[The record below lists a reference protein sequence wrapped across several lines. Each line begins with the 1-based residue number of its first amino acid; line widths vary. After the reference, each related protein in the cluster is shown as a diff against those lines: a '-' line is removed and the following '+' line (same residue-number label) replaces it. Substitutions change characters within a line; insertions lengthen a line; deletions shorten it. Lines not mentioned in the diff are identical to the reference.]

1 MKKLVLILAI
11 VALIAAPAFGQKKTE
26 LLIGTASM
34 GGAFYPVGQ
43 GIANLVSKYS
53 GSYSMVPVVT
63 GGAVENPRLLAS
75 GDVDIAIT
83 NANIAYFA
91 LNGMDPY
98 TKKLDIACIASLYP
112 SVLHMATLAKSPIK
126 SFADLKGKR
135 VAVGPAGGGTL
146 DILKVLLEEY
156 GMTIKDITPSYLA
169 YGDGFSEMADG
180 NVDAAFALSGYPAS
194 AVMQTVA
201 TNKIKFIEVA
211 PDKLASIIKKYP
223 YYTDITIGKDVYKTD
238 SDTVLIGVQN
248 VLIVKKS
255 LSDDMVYKITKA
267 LFDNLP
273 EFAASNANAKQ
284 IDKVKAT
291 QVPIPMHPGA
301 LKYFSGK

>member
-11 VALIAAPAFGQKKTE
+11 IALIASPAFGQKKTE
-26 LLIGTASM
+26 LLMGTASM

-53 GSYSMVPVVT
+53 GSYAMVPVVT
-63 GGAVENPRLLAS
+63 GGAVENPRLLDS

-91 LNGMDPY
+91 YMGTSPY
-98 TKKLDIACIASLYP
+98 TKKIDIACLASLYP
-112 SVLHMATLAKSPIK
+112 SVLHMAVPANSPIK
-126 SFADLKGKR
+126 DFGDLKGKR

-156 GMTIKDITPSYLA
+156 GMTMKDITPSYLA
-169 YGDGFSEMADG
+169 YGDGFSEMSDG
-180 NVDAAFALSGYPAS
+180 NVDAAFALSGYPAA

-201 TNKIKFIEVA
+201 TKAIKFIEVA
-211 PDKLASIIKKYP
+211 PAKLESIMKKYP
-223 YYTDITIGKDVYKTD
+223 YYTDITVDKTVYKTAKD
-238 SDTVLIGVQN
+238 AVMIGVQN

-255 LSDDMVYKITKA
+255 LSEDAAYKITKA
-267 LFDNLP
+267 FFDNLP
-273 EFAASNANAKQ
+273 EFAAANANGKQ
-284 IDKVKAT
+284 IDIKKAV
-291 QVPIPMHPGA
+291 QVPVPLHVGA
-301 LKYFSGK
+301 EKYFAGK

>member
-1 MKKLVLILAI
+1 MKKLILIIAI
-11 VALIAAPAFGQKKTE
+11 IACVIAPTFGQKKTE

-43 GIANLVSKYS
+43 GISNLVTKYS
-53 GSYSMVPVVT
+53 GNFSMTPVVT
-63 GGAVENPRLLAS
+63 GGAVENPRLIAS
-75 GDVDIAIT
+75 GDIDLGIT

-91 LNGMDPY
+91 YAGTDPY
-98 TKKLDIACIASLYP
+98 NKKLDIAAIASLYP
-112 SVLHMATLAKSPIK
+112 SVLHMAVPAKSAINDF
-126 SFADLKGKR
+126 SDLKGKR

-156 GMTIKDITPSYLA
+156 GMTMKDITPSYLA

-201 TNKIKFIEVA
+201 TNEIKFISINPA
-211 PDKLASIIKKYP
+211 KLASIIKKYP
-223 YYTDITIGKDVYKTD
+223 YYTDITIDKSVYKTKKD
-238 SDTVLIGVQN
+238 AVLIGVQN
-248 VLIVKKS
+248 VLIVKKT
-255 LSDDMVYKITKA
+255 LSEDAVYKITKA

-273 EFAASNANAKQ
+273 EFAAPNANAKQ
-284 IDKVKAT
+284 ISLKMASKT
-291 QVPIPMHPGA
+291 PIPLHAGA
-301 LKYFSGK
+301 EKYFSGK